1 MAKAIGKRFKHG
13 LGMVCQRGEI
23 NTFSLLTIFLLSV
36 TAVSFGSL
44 YFDSQ
49 HKNKLLSAEVTELK
63 NSQVLLMVPDE
74 QAAVM
79 ADWMANNPQFVQSF
93 VEKARKGES
102 TVLPIGPG
110 VSKNSANNS
119 GATERNNHAAQASS
133 QRQAQPKKQAQEQVE
148 DQVVLQS
155 KLSNQEVL
163 QPNTNVAKPNTEKVS
178 TVSVK
183 SNAGLRNV
191 RQDEPSKAVTVVE
204 SEDGV
209 KLIRLPH
216 GGVRVTT
223 REPDS

>member
-1 MAKAIGKRFKHG
+1 MAKAIDKRVKYG
-13 LGMVCQRGEI
+13 LDMVCQRGEI
-23 NTFSLLTIFLLSV
+23 NTLSLLAIFLLSV

-49 HKNKLLSAEVTELK
+49 HKNKLLTAEVAELK

-110 VSKNSANNS
+110 VGNNSANIS
-119 GATERNNHAAQASS
+119 SVTEPNNHAAQAYA
-133 QRQAQPKKQAQEQVE
+133 QRQTQPQKQVRQQVE
-148 DQVVLQS
+148 EQTVLPS
-155 KLSNQEVL
+155 NLSEQKVP
-163 QPNTNVAKPNTEKVS
+163 QPNTNLAKPYSEKAS
-178 TVSVK
+178 TVSVE
-183 SNAGLRNV
+183 SNAVIKNAKH
-191 RQDEPSKAVTVVE
+191 EPPSKAVTVEE